1 MLTII
6 LLVAL
11 LLGFYSGYR
20 RGLALQ
26 LIRLVGYI
34 ITFMLATRYYQ
45 PLSEIVEML
54 IPFPS
59 VQPDT
64 SLVFYDEATS
74 FFLDDAFYYAITF
87 ILIGV
92 IGWLVTNFLSILFNR
107 IMYYDFMNHI
117 NAIGGGVVNLF
128 ITYVI
133 IFFLFFVLSLIP
145 VEFIQQQFVDNPI
158 AYNVVAN
165 TPFFSDFAA
174 ETWLNVNPFN

>member
-64 SLVFYDEATS
+64 SLAFYDEATS

>member
-6 LLVAL
+6 LIVAL
-11 LLGFYSGYR
+11 LLGFYTGYR

-34 ITFMLATRYYQ
+34 ITFILATRYYQ
-45 PLSEIVEML
+45 PLAEIVEML

-59 VQPDT
+59 IQPDT
-64 SLVFYDEATS
+64 SLTFYDEATS
-74 FFLDDAFYYAITF
+74 FFLDDAFYHVITF
-87 ILIGV
+87 ILIGI
-92 IGWLVTNFLSILFNR
+92 IGWLATNFLSLLFNK
-107 IMYYDFMNHI
+107 IMYYDFLNHL
-117 NAIGGGVVNLF
+117 NAIGGGVINAL

-133 IFFLFFVLSLIP
+133 IFFFFFVLSLIP
-145 VEFIQQQFVDNPI
+145 IEFIQQQFVDNPI